1 MPLTNLDCWATFDI
15 SMKEFSAMRRNKN
28 FKLIFIVSIIIILTL
43 SCSSGYNKHADQYF
57 EEGLLFYD
65 RMDYDRSIESFN
77 RVLELAPY
85 GKDNNIVYYNRG
97 MAHFK
102 NRQYDESIY
111 DFTKALEL
119 TSEGEKN
126 FRFDIFVSR
135 GDAYRKFRKLDYAM
149 KDYSK
154 ASQLSPRH
162 KSIKYIYTNTASIW
176 FAKGDYEK
184 AIDNLNNALAID
196 PKFDFAYYER
206 ARVWFQKKDFQR
218 ALIDAKEAVRL
229 KPSNKKYDDLLYK
242 IRSSMD

>member
-1 MPLTNLDCWATFDI
+1 
-15 SMKEFSAMRRNKN
+15 MKEFAAMRRYNN
-28 FKLIFIVSIIIILTL
+28 FMQIFFINLIIIPIL

-65 RMDYDRSIESFN
+65 RMEYDKSIESFN

-97 MAHFK
+97 IAHFK

-119 TSEGEKN
+119 TSERRKDLK
-126 FRFDIFVSR
+126 FDILVSR
-135 GDAYRKFRKLDYAM
+135 GNAYDRIRELDHAM
-149 KDYSK
+149 KDYSD
-154 ASQLSPRH
+154 ALQLSPRH
-162 KSIKYIYTNTASIW
+162 KSNKFIYTKKASIW
-176 FAKGDYEK
+176 FAKGNYEK
-184 AIDNLNNALAID
+184 AVDNLNNALAID

-206 ARVWFQKKDFQR
+206 ARVWLQKKDFQR

-229 KPSNKKYDDLLYK
+229 EPANKKYDDLLYE
-242 IRSSMD
+242 IRSSMGRD